1 MTHTACGVG
10 GYVQEDYPY
19 DNAGP
24 GPARSWHFEG
34 GTFVDRSSGYADVMS
49 YCSPQLASDFNYQQM
64 VLYFQSSFRQA
75 ELAKGDVCRAESAA
89 SPQSIAIVGTVQ
101 HDGSVT
107 ITGTAPS
114 ARSPLPPPR
123 GGSGLWLTVSAGG
136 AEHHRQPLQDHPAP
150 VPPTGAEAR
159 QRPHF
164 ALAPQLRQ
172 QAGGLGAQ
180 SPEPEEFTPHF
191 STMGP
196 KKDSLNPPCSGK
208 TAPPGH
214 PDRARASWGADP
226 PRGANGCAKV

>member
-75 ELAKGDVCRAESAA
+75 ELAEGDVCRAESAA

-114 ARSPLPPPR
+114 VRSPLPPPR
-123 GGSGLWLTVSAGG
+123 GGSGLWLTVSAGRRR
-136 AEHHRQPLQDHPAP
+136 APSAAASAARHRS
-150 VPPTGAEAR
+150 
-159 QRPHF
+159 QRRSGRR
-164 ALAPQLRQ
+164 ALD
-172 QAGGLGAQ
+172 G
-180 SPEPEEFTPHF
+180 
-191 STMGP
+191 
-196 KKDSLNPPCSGK
+196 
-208 TAPPGH
+208 
-214 PDRARASWGADP
+214 ARAVAARLGI
-226 PRGANGCAKV
+226 

>member
-19 DNAGP
+19 ENAGP

-75 ELAKGDVCRAESAA
+75 ELAEGDVCRAESAA

-114 ARSPLPPPR
+114 VRSPL
-123 GGSGLWLTVSAGG
+123 T
-136 AEHHRQPLQDHPAP
+136 
-150 VPPTGAEAR
+150 
-159 QRPHF
+159 
-164 ALAPQLRQ
+164 
-172 QAGGLGAQ
+172 
-180 SPEPEEFTPHF
+180 
-191 STMGP
+191 
-196 KKDSLNPPCSGK
+196 
-208 TAPPGH
+208 
-214 PDRARASWGADP
+214 
-226 PRGANGCAKV
+226 